1 MDAILNYW
9 YNYDSKKKLFKNT
22 ISVLDYYKNTTLNSL
37 GLVIDKSIGDEF
49 MEILE
54 NANIRTVFQPIISL
68 KDGSIMGY
76 EALSRG
82 PKGSVMESPGVLFD
96 IAKVFGKLWELE
108 FMCRIKALETM
119 SKDKN
124 NFYLFIN
131 VDPGIINDEK
141 FKKGFTKEFLKQF
154 NINPENIVFEI
165 TEKSSITDLN
175 SFKKVIENYKEQ
187 GYRIA
192 IDDAGSGYSGL
203 KLITDIHPQFIKLD
217 MNLIRDIDRDG
228 LKYALIKTL
237 YEFCLV
243 TDIKLIAEGIETE
256 NELNAL
262 IDIGIH
268 FGQGYLI
275 QKPLPEIAEIDPKV
289 IDLIK
294 TRNLKKGVLYYNRP
308 STVPIGDICRS
319 SITVDPSSIGSLVL
333 DIFND
338 NPSIYGLPVVESK
351 KLVGLIMRDKF
362 FAKLGTQYGFALF
375 LNRPIT
381 LLMDKSPLSVEYGT
395 TIDVVSKLAMTRSNE
410 NLYDYIVITKDSN
423 YHGIVT
429 VKDLLEKTTE
439 FEVSYARHLN
449 PLSGLPGNILIEHK
463 LKEYIK
469 CGLPFTVLYI
479 DIDNFKVYNDVYGFE
494 NGDRIIQFLSRVII
508 DVIANHCRYN
518 HFVGH
523 IGGDDFIIAI
533 EGYEVESIC
542 DSMISLFEKG
552 IFEFY
557 SGEDLQR
564 KHIIAKNRRGEEEKF
579 GLLTLSIAGIS
590 NKNRTFK
597 DVYELSEYASKVKK
611 KCKEICNSCFC
622 IE

>member
-1 MDAILNYW
+1 MTA
-9 YNYDSKKKLFKNT
+9 KKKLFKNT

-351 KLVGLIMRDKF
+351 KL
-362 FAKLGTQYGFALF
+362 Y
-375 LNRPIT
+375 
-381 LLMDKSPLSVEYGT
+381 
-395 TIDVVSKLAMTRSNE
+395 
-410 NLYDYIVITKDSN
+410 
-423 YHGIVT
+423 
-429 VKDLLEKTTE
+429 
-439 FEVSYARHLN
+439 
-449 PLSGLPGNILIEHK
+449 
-463 LKEYIK
+463 
-469 CGLPFTVLYI
+469 
-479 DIDNFKVYNDVYGFE
+479 
-494 NGDRIIQFLSRVII
+494 
-508 DVIANHCRYN
+508 
-518 HFVGH
+518 
-523 IGGDDFIIAI
+523 
-533 EGYEVESIC
+533 
-542 DSMISLFEKG
+542 
-552 IFEFY
+552 
-557 SGEDLQR
+557 
-564 KHIIAKNRRGEEEKF
+564 
-579 GLLTLSIAGIS
+579 IS
-590 NKNRTFK
+590 NKAKFIK
-597 DVYELSEYASKVKK
+597 GFY
-611 KCKEICNSCFC
+611 KCIF
-622 IE
+622 